1 MIDLRKLNPAEKRL
15 LAGFAVV
22 LLFLMHLFG
31 LRLVWQQAHRLGVE
45 VDLRRAEKEM
55 VDGLLA
61 ESALWQPRQEWLSQR
76 LPPKTPST
84 RKVLDEKVEAVGKQF
99 SLNPPR
105 GQTTE
110 ETGEFYDVEHYTTS
124 LSGRWSDL
132 IQALQKLYLPEE
144 GIAVTSLDIKAVDE
158 KTHNA
163 TVTVSRFFLR
173 GNLRD
178 EP

>member
-1 MIDLRKLNPAEKRL
+1 MIDLQKLNPAEKRL
-15 LAGFAVV
+15 LLGFGAVLV
-22 LLFLMHLFG
+22 FLVHLFG
-31 LRLVWQQAHRLGVE
+31 LRLIWQQSHRWGVE

-55 VDGLLA
+55 VDALLA
-61 ESALWQPRQEWLSQR
+61 ESVLWQPRQEWLSRR
-76 LPPKTPST
+76 LPPKTAGT

-105 GQTTE
+105 GQTAE
-110 ETGEFYDVEHYTTS
+110 EAGEYYDAEHYTTS
-124 LSGRWSDL
+124 FSGRWTDL

-163 TVTVSRFFLR
+163 TVTVSRFFLHQNPP
-173 GNLRD
+173 GA
-178 EP
+178 P

>member
-1 MIDLRKLNPAEKRL
+1 MIDFRKLNPAERRL

-22 LLFLMHLFG
+22 VLLLVHLFG
-31 LRLVWQQAHRLGVE
+31 LRLIWQQSHRLGGE

-55 VDGLLA
+55 VDALLA

-76 LPPKTPST
+76 LPPKSPGT

-110 ETGEFYDVEHYTTS
+110 DTGEFYDAEHYTTS

-132 IQALQKLYLPEE
+132 IQALQKLYLPDE
-144 GIAVTSLDIKAVDE
+144 GIAVTSLEIKAVDE
-158 KTHNA
+158 KTHHA

-173 GNLRD
+173 ENLRG
-178 EP
+178 ER